1 MIRTRWRVGG
11 AIAALALVV
20 TVPAGPALSD
30 DTGGAVAACT
40 EQFVTLG
47 ARTVNFVPPHT
58 SGDADFAG
66 HGPRVTVRT
75 HVRDDV
81 WDRTATTFSGTVHI
95 DIFMQAVET
104 TSDFTA
110 ATGNRTDLTY
120 IAPLGF
126 YVVITDTF
134 RRTDEV
140 SYVDTDHSNDVFGP
154 GFSSFVSQYT
164 IVGDT
169 AGNEA
174 GSETRVAIVTRDIHL
189 KLSTCPV

>member
-1 MIRTRWRVGG
+1 MIGTRWRVGG
-11 AIAALALVV
+11 AIATLALAVA
-20 TVPAGPALSD
+20 VPAGPASAD
-30 DTGGAVAACT
+30 NADGAVAACT
-40 EQFVTLG
+40 EQTATVA
-47 ARTVNFVPPHT
+47 ARTVVFVPPHVN
-58 SGDADFAG
+58 GDTDFAG

-81 WDRTATTFSGTVHI
+81 WDRSATTFSGTVHI
-95 DIFMQAVET
+95 EIFMQAVET
-104 TSDFTA
+104 TSDFTS
-110 ATGNRTDLTY
+110 ATGSRTELSY

-140 SYVDTDHSNDVFGP
+140 SYTDTDTSNDVFGP
-154 GFSSFVSQYT
+154 GFNSFVSQYT

-169 AGNEA
+169 GGGDAG
-174 GSETRVAIVTRDIHL
+174 TDTMVTIHTKPIHL